1 MPSCKRIVPG
11 FSVLVFLLLAAAS
24 HAQTFGGGISGRVL
38 DESGGVLPGVS
49 VTATH
54 IATGASRTTESST
67 TGQFSFPDLPLGT
80 YRVEASLQ
88 GFQPQR
94 ATVEVTVSRISP
106 LELKLGLSTVSE
118 TVQVSA
124 TALTLDTVST
134 ALSNVISPKQVQDL
148 PLNGRNFVRLLQLTP
163 GAAGNAINGNRTR
176 GNNYQ
181 IDGADNND
189 AFQNV
194 AAVNQG
200 GVSGI
205 AGTLLPIDAID
216 QFSVQSGG
224 GAEQGRNSGSTVNL
238 VIKSG
243 TNEFKG
249 STYYFNRH
257 EALAAQSPIAAPGS
271 PKRQIR
277 NNQGGFSLG
286 GPILKNKAFFFSTF
300 ESQRL
305 TAGNTT
311 ATTTPS
317 EAWIASATQ
326 LLNQFSVPVNPV
338 SVNLLALWPQT
349 SRSGLPATAQNFIS
363 TDPNDYTSHNGI
375 VKVDQEFN
383 DKHRISA
390 RYFGGGGPQTAQ
402 TNSPFRG
409 YYQYVPSRMH
419 NISIIP
425 TSVITSH
432 LLNQLVIGYNY
443 FKQTFNSADL
453 SFNPAAAGLNTG
465 VVDDPDLAGPPNV
478 TLSGFAAVGGTQPL
492 GRVDD
497 TWHVTNSLSYSKGN
511 HQLKLGGELRTAKL
525 FIFYD
530 SNKRGNFTFDGT
542 VGPWSSL
549 PASQASSALKALAD
563 YMAGYVATA
572 SVVRGNTHHHYV
584 QNSWDLFAQDAW
596 TVSPSLTVNFGLRYT
611 NPGVL
616 HASDGPLTTFIREQG
631 MVSTDELYPNDANN
645 FSPRL
650 GFAYTPRAGGSTVIR
665 GSYGL
670 YFDMLA
676 VNFFTANTGFANG
689 GALGVGNN
697 PGGTTPVYSITQTR
711 FTIANNQPVFG
722 ATPRPP
728 FGAFAVSQDL
738 ELPYVHSFNI
748 NVQRQLNRSMIAQVG
763 YVGTRG
769 RQLALMR
776 DINAPPPNASG
787 LIQANRPFAAQY
799 PELAAIN
806 ELVTIGRSSYNSLQ
820 VSLVQNGW
828 HGLSGRLNYT
838 LGHARDNGSEAR
850 NTLPMDSTNID
861 LDWGNSS
868 FDIRHV
874 FTAGLNYDVP
884 AFVQSRLGQGWQVN
898 AILHFQSGQ
907 PFNVTTGTDR
917 SGTGAR
923 VDRPNLVGDPF
934 DGVVQPTSGQFKA
947 YFNPA
952 AFAVPPAGTYG
963 NLPRNAYYGPGF
975 KTVDLSVFKTTKLN
989 GRVSLQARW
998 EVFNVFNW
1006 INWANPGSSMSN
1018 STSFGLLTN
1027 TSQGNNAPGIGSGEP
1042 RNMQLALKLIF

>member
-1 MPSCKRIVPG
+1 MPSRTR
-11 FSVLVFLLLAAAS
+11 VLPVMGLLLLLFNSVSAAG
-24 HAQTFGGGISGRVL
+24 QTFGGGISGRIT
-38 DESGGVLPGVS
+38 DENGGVLPGAA

-54 IATGASRTTESST
+54 VATGVSRTTQTST

-80 YRVEASLQ
+80 YRVEGALQ
-88 GFQPQR
+88 GFQSRQ
-94 ATVEVTVSRISP
+94 AMVEVTVSRISP
-106 LELKLGLSTVSE
+106 LELKLGLTAVAE

-124 TALTLDTVST
+124 AVLTLDTVST

-148 PLNGRNFVRLLQLTP
+148 PLNGRDFTRLVQLTP

-224 GAEQGRNSGSTVNL
+224 GAELGRNSGSTVNL

-243 TNEFKG
+243 TNEVHG
-249 STYYFNRH
+249 SAYYFNRH
-257 EALAAQSPIAAPGS
+257 EALAAQSPIVAPGS
-271 PKRQIR
+271 PMREIR

-286 GPILKNKAFFFSTF
+286 GPIMKNKAFFFTTF
-300 ESQRL
+300 ESQQL
-305 TAGNTT
+305 TAANTI

-317 EAWIASATQ
+317 PAWMASATA
-326 LLNQFSVPVNPV
+326 LLNQFGVPVNPV
-338 SVNLLALWPQT
+338 STNLLEMWPQA
-349 SRSGLPATAQNFIS
+349 SRAGLPATANNYVS

-375 VKVDQEFN
+375 VKVDQQFN
-383 DKHRISA
+383 SKHRLSI

-402 TNSPFRG
+402 INSPFRS

-425 TSVITSH
+425 TSVLTSH
-432 LLNQLVIGYNY
+432 LVNQLVIGYNY

-453 SFNPAAAGLNTG
+453 SFDPAKAGLDTG
-465 VVDDPDLAGPPNV
+465 VSGDPDLQGPPNV
-478 TLSGFAAVGGTQPL
+478 TINGFAAVGGTQPL

-497 TWHVTNSLSYSKGN
+497 TWHVTDALSYSRGN
-511 HQLKLGGELRTAKL
+511 HQLKVGGEARFAKL
-525 FIFYD
+525 FVFYD
-530 SNKRGNFTFDGT
+530 SNKRGTFTYDGT

-549 PASQASSALKALAD
+549 PAAQASPALKALAD
-563 YMAGYVATA
+563 YTAGFVATG
-572 SVVRGNTHHHYV
+572 SIVRGNTHHHYV
-584 QNSWDLFAQDAW
+584 QNSFDLYAQDAW
-596 TVSPSLTVNFGLRYT
+596 TVSPSLTLNFGVRYT

-616 HASDGPLTTFIREQG
+616 HASDGALTTFVREQG
-631 MVSTDELYPNDANN
+631 MVSTEELYPNDANN
-645 FSPRL
+645 FSPRA
-650 GFAYTPRAGGSTVIR
+650 GFAFAPKAGGSTVIR
-665 GSYGL
+665 GSYGM
-670 YFDMLA
+670 YYDMLA

-711 FTIANNQPVFG
+711 FTIVNNQPVFG

-738 ELPYVHSFNI
+738 QLPYVHSFNV
-748 NVQRQLNRSMIAQVG
+748 NVQHQLSASMIAQVG

-769 RQLALMR
+769 RHLGLMR
-776 DINAPPPNASG
+776 DINAPLPNAAG
-787 LIQANRPFAAQY
+787 LNQANRPFATQY
-799 PELAAIN
+799 PDLAAIN
-806 ELVTIGRSSYNSLQ
+806 ELVTIGRSTYNSLQ
-820 VSLVQNGW
+820 MSLTQNAW
-828 HGLSGRLNYT
+828 HGLSGRMNYT
-838 LGHARDNGSEAR
+838 LGHAMDNGSEAR

-861 LDWGNSS
+861 LDWGNSA

-874 FTAGLNYDVP
+874 FTGGLNYDIP
-884 AFVQSRLGQGWQVN
+884 AFADNRLGKGWQLN
-898 AILHFQSGQ
+898 AIMQFQSGS

-923 VDRPNLVGDPF
+923 ADRPNLVGDPF
-934 DGVVQPTSGQFKA
+934 DGVTQPASGQFR
-947 YFNPA
+947 
-952 AFAVPPAGTYG
+952 AF
-963 NLPRNAYYGPGF
+963 F
-975 KTVDLSVFKTTKLN
+975 LS
-989 GRVSLQARW
+989 
-998 EVFNVFNW
+998 
-1006 INWANPGSSMSN
+1006 
-1018 STSFGLLTN
+1018 
-1027 TSQGNNAPGIGSGEP
+1027 
-1042 RNMQLALKLIF
+1042 LIHI